1 MPKHLTTNGAF
12 IAWLGVILL
21 APDAMLIRFSG
32 LDGFGLLCW
41 RGLLMGL
48 TLFALWL
55 SFGYRNIGADLRVA
69 RSPVGLLLIVV
80 YTADAVAFAIGITM
94 TSATVMLTGLAT
106 MPIFTV
112 LFSIPMLGERPDWR
126 TWLTVMLCTLG
137 ILVVVLS
144 GHEAVGAPTGSPV
157 IGGLMGVL
165 AAAGLGFAMVLKR
178 RHPELPIM
186 LSTGTANMLTVL
198 LAWLVMSRLVPDLP
212 QGAQALG
219 SLMVMGVLVLPLA
232 FFALM
237 VAPRYTSATTVGLI
251 MLTESIMGPFW
262 VWVGTG
268 ERPSW
273 LMVFGSAIVIGSLA
287 YYFLAAKDAVEPENK
302 LGDKSGAG
310 VEAGE

>member
-1 MPKHLTTNGAF
+1 
-12 IAWLGVILL
+12 
-21 APDAMLIRFSG
+21 
-32 LDGFGLLCW
+32 
-41 RGLLMGL
+41 MGL
-48 TLFALWL
+48 TLFVLWI
-55 SFGYRNIGADLRVA
+55 SFGYRHIGDDLRVA
-69 RSPVGLLLIVV
+69 RSPVGILLIVV
-80 YTADAVAFAIGITM
+80 YTADAAAFAIGITM

-126 TWLTVMLCTLG
+126 TWLTVMFCTIG

-186 LSTGTANMLTVL
+186 LSTGTANMLTVF
-198 LAWLVMSRLVPDLP
+198 LAWLVLSRVVPDLP
-212 QGAQALG
+212 QDALGLG
-219 SLMVMGVLVLPLA
+219 SLLVMGVLILPLA

-237 VAPRYTSATTVGLI
+237 VAPRYTPATTVGLI

-273 LMVFGSAIVIGSLA
+273 LMAVGSAIVIGSLA
-287 YYFLAAKDAVEPENK
+287 YYFLAAGDAAKTAKAEK
-302 LGDKSGAG
+302 
-310 VEAGE
+310 